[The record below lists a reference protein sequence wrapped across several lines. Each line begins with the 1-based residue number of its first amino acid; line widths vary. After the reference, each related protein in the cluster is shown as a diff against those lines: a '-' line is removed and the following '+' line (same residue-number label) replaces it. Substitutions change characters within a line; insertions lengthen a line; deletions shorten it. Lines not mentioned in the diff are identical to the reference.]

1 MTSFIKDEVE
11 PWFEWATTDGPCK
24 DSYTEDDMTAKAGLA
39 SVLETYD
46 VWVGHIDSDGNA
58 CGEGIAIKLENGR
71 KFKGTFWKNQ
81 PYGIVT
87 VDDNN
92 GQYGVYEF
100 AYGGDSAGFKR
111 HGKAIYF
118 DENDSL
124 TSSNYAFDAGED
136 ICIGKRVLSS
146 TEAFFKIYLGDAVIG
161 TALAE
166 NEGRAFIGE
175 CND

>member
-1 MTSFIKDEVE
+1 MNEACVLGDPEDTIDHYSNDPPINEDFKAVSWGAMTSFIKDEVE

-111 HGKAIYF
+111 HGKAI
-118 DENDSL
+118 
-124 TSSNYAFDAGED
+124 
-136 ICIGKRVLSS
+136 
-146 TEAFFKIYLGDAVIG
+146 
-161 TALAE
+161 
-166 NEGRAFIGE
+166 
-175 CND
+175 